1 MVNAVIFDMDGVVV
15 NTEPI
20 GYRANQEMYKALD
33 ITVPDEVYATFI
45 GNSDKM
51 IVQKLKD
58 LYKLEKTH
66 EELLDEKYKYYF
78 NAFDTAEDL
87 ELLPGVKDL
96 IIDLYKNG
104 MTLVLAS
111 SASKRKI
118 EAVFTRF
125 GLHEYFTAKVSGEDF
140 EISKPNPEIF
150 IDAVAKTGFPKEQ
163 CVIIE
168 DSTNGIKAAKAAGVY
183 SIGYQSEHSMGQ
195 DTSLADMVIT
205 DFKELNYKMIKDL
218 G

>member
-20 GYRANQEMYKALD
+20 GLRANLEMYKALN
-33 ITVPDEVYATFI
+33 IEVSMDVYSTFI

-51 IVQKLKD
+51 IVQKLKN
-58 LYKLEKTH
+58 LYKLEQTH
-66 EELLDEKYKYYF
+66 QELLEEKYKYYF
-78 NAFDTAEDL
+78 NAFDSAPDL

-96 IIDLYKNG
+96 IIDLHKNG

-150 IDAVAKTGFPKEQ
+150 IDAVSKTGFLKEQ

-168 DSTNGIKAAKAAGVY
+168 DSTNGIKAAKAAGVFC
-183 SIGYQSEHSMGQ
+183 IGYKSEHSMGQ
-195 DTSLADMVIT
+195 DTSLADKVIT
-205 DFKELNYKMIKDL
+205 DFKDLNYKVIKDFV
-218 G
+218 